1 MGEKKVI
8 EEKEEAMKSK
18 TSLVFAVNGERFELD
33 LSSNDPSTTLVDFL
47 RNKTPFKSVKLGCG
61 EGKSYLSFFISFQLL
76 FCNNKELLNK
86 RKKNQQNRRKSDK
99 ICSLYSDQ
107 TSLVFAV
114 NGERFEIDLSSIDPS
129 TTLIDF
135 LRNKTPFKSVKL
147 GCGEGKSYLSF
158 FISFQLLFCN
168 NKELL
173 NKKKEPTKP
182 KEI

>member
-18 TSLVFAVNGERFELD
+18 TSLIFAVNGERFEL
-33 LSSNDPSTTLVDFL
+33 
-47 RNKTPFKSVKLGCG
+47 
-61 EGKSYLSFFISFQLL
+61 
-76 FCNNKELLNK
+76 
-86 RKKNQQNRRKSDK
+86 
-99 ICSLYSDQ
+99 
-107 TSLVFAV
+107 
-114 NGERFEIDLSSIDPS
+114 DLSSIDPS

-147 GCGEGKSYLSF
+147 GCGEGKSCLSF

-173 NKKKEPTKP
+173 NKRKKNQHNRRKSDKICSLCRQDRT
-182 KEI
+182 